1 MIFIVYILLI
11 MYSVVYLA
19 SRPKKAAPPSKR
31 RIAFFACALSLLM
44 LGQSYYLVRT
54 PPSVDYFGIGWY
66 GFIQY
71 LNARFAANGVPNRI
85 PMPGN
90 PQ

>member
-1 MIFIVYILLI
+1 MIFIVYILSIL
-11 MYSVVYLA
+11 YTVVYRA
-19 SRPKKAAPPSKR
+19 SRPKAAAPPSKR
-31 RIAFFACALSLLM
+31 RIALFACALSLLM

-54 PPSVDYFGIGWY
+54 PPSVDYYGVGWQ
-66 GFIQY
+66 GFIRY

-85 PMPGN
+85 PEN